1 MIFLKKNID
10 SISISESNFVF
21 KLKGYKNN
29 VEIDFVEI
37 KNIFIG
43 FKKVTAFY
51 FFDII
56 SFIIV
61 LVSLALTYWCS
72 SNDFFLG
79 GIVLVFLR
87 GVYLVNNSTYFVT
100 VKLKN
105 GTSFNFYFSHF
116 IRNTIIEKIKIIR
129 GIITGINFNLEKEKK
144 RFEL

>member
-61 LVSLALTYWCS
+61 LVSLALTYWYS